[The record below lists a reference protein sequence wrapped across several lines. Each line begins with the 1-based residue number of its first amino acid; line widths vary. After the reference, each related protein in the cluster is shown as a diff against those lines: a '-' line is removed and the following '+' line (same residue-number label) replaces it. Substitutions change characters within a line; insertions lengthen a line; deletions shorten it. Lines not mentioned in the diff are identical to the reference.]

1 MARSSSSHAKTFLPR
16 QQRRHLRPRRSPKK
30 RVDATVLCPGALQ
43 NLSGAQPE
51 HLPPGM
57 DLPRHA
63 GDKTLAVHAGEKLG
77 RCWGTDTD
85 SIVTPVVG
93 GATHW
98 FKNSEDL
105 IAFKEGRRHS
115 HEYGRYSNPTVKV
128 LEDKISS
135 LEKAEATLVTSS
147 GMNAIVVTLLALV
160 PPGSHV
166 VTTTDCY
173 SEARAFVRDRL
184 GKMGIK
190 STFIDLDDMEKLKAV
205 LETNDVSLFYAD
217 SPTNPFLK
225 CLDISVVVELCH
237 HLSGAQP
244 EHAAAK
250 TLAVHAG
257 EKLGRCWGTDTDSIG
272 TPVVGGTTHWFKN
285 SEDLIAFKEGRR
297 HSHEYGRYS
306 NPTVKVLED
315 KISSLERAEATLV
328 ISSGMNAIVVTLLAL
343 VPPGSHVVTTTDCYS
358 EARAFVRDRLGKM
371 GIKSTFIDLDDMEK
385 LKAVLE
391 TNDVSL
397 FYADSPTNPF
407 LKCLDISVVVELCH
421 RRGALVCIDST
432 MASPINQK
440 PLTLGANIVLHSAI
454 NSPWHQVA
462 RVQMDGYGGVISF
475 ETKSDLCG
483 TMRFIDALEI
493 PFIATSLGG
502 CESLVQQPAVM
513 SFWGQTDEEKSRNG
527 IKDNLVRFSLGIE
540 KFEDLRDD
548 ILQALEK
555 I

>member
-1 MARSSSSHAKTFLPR
+1 MARSSSSHAKTSLPR

-43 NLSGAQPE
+43 DLSGDQPE
-51 HLPPGM
+51 HLPPRM

-63 GDKTLAVHAGEKLG
+63 ADKTLAVHAGEKLG
-77 RCWGTDTD
+77 RCWGTGTD
-85 SIVTPVVG
+85 SIVTPVV
-93 GATHW
+93 
-98 FKNSEDL
+98 S
-105 IAFKEGRRHS
+105 
-115 HEYGRYSNPTVKV
+115 
-128 LEDKISS
+128 
-135 LEKAEATLVTSS
+135 
-147 GMNAIVVTLLALV
+147 
-160 PPGSHV
+160 
-166 VTTTDCY
+166 
-173 SEARAFVRDRL
+173 
-184 GKMGIK
+184 
-190 STFIDLDDMEKLKAV
+190 
-205 LETNDVSLFYAD
+205 
-217 SPTNPFLK
+217 
-225 CLDISVVVELCH
+225 
-237 HLSGAQP
+237 
-244 EHAAAK
+244 
-250 TLAVHAG
+250 
-257 EKLGRCWGTDTDSIG
+257 
-272 TPVVGGTTHWFKN
+272 GTTHWFKN

-328 ISSGMNAIVVTLLAL
+328 TSSGMNAIVATLLAL

-358 EARAFVRDRLGKM
+358 EARAFIRDRLGKM

-407 LKCLDISVVVELCH
+407 FKCLDISVVVELCH

-440 PLTLGANIVLHSAI
+440 PLTLGADIVLHSATKYMAGHHDVI
-454 NSPWHQVA
+454 AGCISGSEAQISRIRPWHHNLGGTISPNAAYMIIRGLKTMALRVETQNSTALRMARLLECHPKIEMVHYPGMNSSPWHQVA
-462 RVQMDGYGGVISF
+462 RVQMAGYGGVISF

-527 IKDNLVRFSLGIE
+527 IKDNLVRFSFGIE